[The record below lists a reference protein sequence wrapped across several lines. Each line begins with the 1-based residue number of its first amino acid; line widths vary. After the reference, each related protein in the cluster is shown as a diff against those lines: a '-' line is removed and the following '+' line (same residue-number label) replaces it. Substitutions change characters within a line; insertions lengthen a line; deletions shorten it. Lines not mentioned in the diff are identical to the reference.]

1 MHLDMKNIKRNNKK
15 KLIESPKRSLDE
27 FVISHEQY
35 IIENLDMNLT
45 NRQPKK
51 KKKKVENY
59 CLSCILVS

>member
-1 MHLDMKNIKRNNKK
+1 MHLDMKNIKKNKK
-15 KLIESPKRSLDE
+15 KLIESSKRSLDE

-51 KKKKVENY
+51 KKKVEN
-59 CLSCILVS
+59 SC

>member
-1 MHLDMKNIKRNNKK
+1 MHLDMKNIKKNNKK

-51 KKKKVENY
+51 KKKK
-59 CLSCILVS
+59 LKILVEAVY

>member
-51 KKKKVENY
+51 KKKKVEN
-59 CLSCILVS
+59 SC

>member
-1 MHLDMKNIKRNNKK
+1 MHLDMKNIKRNKK
-15 KLIESPKRSLDE
+15 KLIESSKRSLDE

-51 KKKKVENY
+51 KVEN
-59 CLSCILVS
+59 SC

>member
-51 KKKKVENY
+51 KKKKK
-59 CLSCILVS
+59 LKILVEAVY

>member
-51 KKKKVENY
+51 KKKLK
-59 CLSCILVS
+59 ILVEAVY